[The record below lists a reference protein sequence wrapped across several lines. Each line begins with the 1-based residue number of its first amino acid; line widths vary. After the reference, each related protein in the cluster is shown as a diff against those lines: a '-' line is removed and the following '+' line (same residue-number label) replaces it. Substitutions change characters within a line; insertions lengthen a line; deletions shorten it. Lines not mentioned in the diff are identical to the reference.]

1 MAATPYAPSVVI
13 NNLAA
18 FFAHIGVEI
27 VARERAGAAAPAAPD
42 PDTIIGEMAMNHYV
56 RIDGRRRQAADGAD
70 TPHARGRR
78 DGVVALVLGPGK
90 YSQNGPELRKLLAGV
105 ESERMAQEGRLDE
118 VFIFA
123 PDKSFFAKKN
133 LTDVLQEFITL
144 ASRDADREGRA
155 PFFSAYPYSL
165 LVMVIPDHKSVPKH
179 RIMTDDEVKKLL
191 AEQRKTLDDLPVIP
205 ATDPPVVW
213 CGGRVGQVV
222 EISRASETAGE
233 LTPYY
238 RRIVRA
244 KLFL

>member
-1 MAATPYAPSVVI
+1 MAATPYAPAVVI
-13 NNLAA
+13 GNLAA
-18 FFAHIGVEI
+18 FFAHIGVEV
-27 VARERAGAAAPAAPD
+27 VARERAGAAAPALPD
-42 PDTIIGEMAMNHYV
+42 SDTIVSEMAQNHYV
-56 RIDGRRRQAADGAD
+56 RVDGRRRPADAAP
-70 TPHARGRR
+70 PHARGRR
-78 DGVVALVLGPGK
+78 DGIVALVLGPGK
-90 YSQNGPELRKLLAGV
+90 YSQNGPELRKLIAGV

-123 PDKSFFAKKN
+123 DKSFFLKKN

-165 LVMVIPDHKSVPKH
+165 LVMVIPDHKSVPRH
-179 RIMTDDEVKKLL
+179 RIMVDDEVKKLL

>member
-1 MAATPYAPSVVI
+1 MAATPYAPAIVI
-13 NNLAA
+13 GNLAA
-18 FFAHIGVEI
+18 FFAHIGVEV
-27 VARERAGAAAPAAPD
+27 VARERAGAAAPALPD
-42 PDTIIGEMAMNHYV
+42 ADTIVSEMAQNHYV
-56 RIDGRRRQAADGAD
+56 RVDGRRRPADAAAA
-70 TPHARGRR
+70 PHARGRR
-78 DGVVALVLGPGK
+78 DGVIALVLGPGK
-90 YSQNGPELRKLLAGV
+90 YSQNGPELRKLIAGV

-123 PDKSFFAKKN
+123 DKSFFLKKN

-165 LVMVIPDHKSVPKH
+165 LVMVIPDHKSVPHH
-179 RIMTDDEVKKLL
+179 RIMVDDEVKKLL